1 MPAENPLRWRDEGYA
16 NAARVHVRGTMQMA
30 GRSPAAAGA
39 SLAHARGVPAGRI
52 RIAVVMT
59 AFHPGGTERQM
70 IELIRR
76 LDPSRFDV
84 RVACFHRE
92 GQWLPKVEAAVNE
105 LIELPLRS
113 FASPTTLAV
122 IHQFRS
128 WLNKRNIQ
136 VVQACDRYSNIV
148 ALPAAALAGTPA
160 RIGGR
165 RELSPPGQTRAHA
178 LLMRLAYRCAHRV
191 VANSLAAANR
201 LRDDGLDESRI
212 AVIPNGIDLRTFS
225 EWAPAGHGQ
234 IVVATVANL
243 RPGKGHDVLLR
254 AAALVLRRRADVRFK
269 IIGGG
274 PLAAAL
280 ATLTRDLGVAAAVD
294 FMGHRED
301 VPAQL
306 AASDLFV
313 FPSLTEAFP
322 NGLLEGMAAGLP
334 IITSDAAGMN
344 ELIHNGHNG
353 LLVPPGDAPALAEAI
368 LELAG
373 NPDRAAALGGA
384 ARSSVQARY
393 SFERMV
399 ASFEHIYLSQL
410 AARGTIPRAA

>member
-1 MPAENPLRWRDEGYA
+1 
-16 NAARVHVRGTMQMA
+16 
-30 GRSPAAAGA
+30 
-39 SLAHARGVPAGRI
+39 
-52 RIAVVMT
+52 
-59 AFHPGGTERQM
+59 
-70 IELIRR
+70 
-76 LDPSRFDV
+76 
-84 RVACFHRE
+84 
-92 GQWLPKVEAAVNE
+92 VEEAVNE

-113 FASPTTLAV
+113 FRSPTVVGV
-122 IHQFRS
+122 IHQLRS
-128 WLNKRNIQ
+128 WLNKRDIQ
-136 VVQACDRYSNIV
+136 VVQACDRYSNII

-165 RELSPPGQTRAHA
+165 RELAPPGQTRGHV

-201 LRDDGLDESRI
+201 LQDDGVDVSRI
-212 AVIPNGIDLRTFS
+212 AMIPNGIDLKAFS
-225 EWAPAGHGQ
+225 ERTPARHGR

-243 RPGKGHDVLLR
+243 RPGKGHDVLLE
-254 AAALVLRRRADVRFK
+254 AAALTLRRRTDIRFK

-274 PLAAAL
+274 PLASAL
-280 ATLTRDLGVAAAVD
+280 AAHADELGVAEAVD

-306 AASDLFV
+306 AASDLYV

-334 IITSDAAGMN
+334 IIASDAAGMK
-344 ELIHNGHNG
+344 ELIHDEHNG
-353 LLVPPGDAPALAEAI
+353 MLVPPGDPGALAEAI
-368 LELAG
+368 LELVDDPA
-373 NPDRAAALGGA
+373 RAAVLGRA

-399 ASFEHIYLSQL
+399 ASFEHIYLSEL
-410 AARGTIPRAA
+410 AARGAIRRAA

>member
-1 MPAENPLRWRDEGYA
+1 MQR
-16 NAARVHVRGTMQMA
+16 AR
-30 GRSPAAAGA
+30 RSPTAEGA
-39 SLAHARGVPAGRI
+39 TLAEASRVPSARI
-52 RIAVVMT
+52 RIAVVIT

-76 LDPSRFDV
+76 LDPSRYDV

-92 GQWLPKVEAAVNE
+92 GRWLPKVEQAVNE
-105 LIELPLRS
+105 LIELPLNS
-113 FASPTTLAV
+113 FGSPTAIGV
-122 IHQFRS
+122 MHQLRS
-128 WLNKRNIQ
+128 WLIKRNIQ

-165 RELSPPGQTRAHA
+165 RELAPPGQTRAHV
-178 LLMRLAYRCAHRV
+178 LLMRLAYRCAHRI

-201 LRDDGLDESRI
+201 LQDEGVDVSRI
-212 AVIPNGIDLRTFS
+212 AVIPNGIDLKAFS
-225 EWAPAGHGQ
+225 ERRPAPHGQ
-234 IVVATVANL
+234 TVVATVANL
-243 RPGKGHDVLLR
+243 RPGKGHDVLLD
-254 AAALVLRRRADVRFK
+254 AAAMTLRRHPDVRFR

-274 PLAAAL
+274 PLEGAL
-280 ATLTRDLGVAAAVD
+280 SARASELGITQAVD

-306 AASDLFV
+306 AASDLYV

-334 IITSDAAGMN
+334 IVASDAAGMN
-344 ELIHNGHNG
+344 ELIHDEHNG
-353 LLVPPGDAPALAEAI
+353 KLVPPGDATALAKAI
-368 LELAG
+368 IELVDD
-373 NPDRAAALGGA
+373 PVRAAGLGLA
-384 ARSSVQARY
+384 ARSSVRARY

-399 ASFEHIYLSQL
+399 ASFEHIYRSEL
-410 AARGTIPRAA
+410 AARGALPRAA

>member
-1 MPAENPLRWRDEGYA
+1 
-16 NAARVHVRGTMQMA
+16 MQMA
-30 GRSPAAAGA
+30 GRSPTATGA
-39 SLAHARGVPAGRI
+39 TLAQAPEVPTTRI
-52 RIAVVMT
+52 RIAVVIT

-76 LDPSRFDV
+76 LDPSRYDV

-92 GQWLPKVEAAVNE
+92 GRWLPKVEQAVNE
-105 LIELPLRS
+105 LIELPLSS
-113 FASPTTLAV
+113 FGSPTAIGV
-122 IHQFRS
+122 IHQLRS
-128 WLNKRNIQ
+128 WLIKRNIQ

-165 RELSPPGQTRAHA
+165 RELAPPGQTRAHV

-201 LRDDGLDESRI
+201 LQDEGVDVSRI
-212 AVIPNGIDLRTFS
+212 AVIPNGIDLKAFS
-225 EWAPAGHGQ
+225 ERMPRQGQ

-243 RPGKGHDVLLR
+243 RPGKGHDVLLE
-254 AAALVLRRRADVRFK
+254 AAAMMLRRRPDVRFK

-274 PLAAAL
+274 PLL
-280 ATLTRDLGVAAAVD
+280 DTLTARAAELGVANAVE

-301 VPAQL
+301 VAAQL
-306 AASDLFV
+306 AASDLYV

-334 IITSDAAGMN
+334 IVASRAAGMT
-344 ELIHNGHNG
+344 ELIHDQHNG
-353 LLVPPGDAPALAEAI
+353 ILVPPGDAEALAHAMF
-368 LELAG
+368 ELVTD
-373 NPDRAAALGGA
+373 PVRAADLGRA

-399 ASFEHIYLSQL
+399 ASFEHIYLTEL
-410 AARGTIPRAA
+410 ATRGGIRRAA